1 MADEKHSR
9 DEQAKLFKSQESDWL
24 DNDNQFEDHEA
35 DTTGKKIDMDAMIDE
50 ILNHI
55 DPNDWEEW
63 KEETVK
69 RAPPQPETPSAG
81 TAPEQPHPND
91 PAPASKREK

>member
-63 KEETVK
+63 K
-69 RAPPQPETPSAG
+69 
-81 TAPEQPHPND
+81 
-91 PAPASKREK
+91 